1 MSVYE
6 TIKMS
11 PLLGLQGSGGGLA
24 YLAGLAGGDKVYV
37 DDVFGTFL
45 WNGTWGGTGSA
56 VTINNGIDLTG
67 EGGLVWTKHRNYG
80 NSHQLYDTERGAGK
94 PLYSN
99 ITNGEG
105 NNPVFSSF
113 NSNGF
118 SLTAGSANLDALN
131 GGTSQE
137 YASWTFRKA
146 PGFFDVVKFT
156 GNGSTGLRAINHNL
170 GCTPAFII
178 VKNASG
184 GATWGCWHKDL
195 TSKNYYFPL
204 NDTDQERDGTQQL
217 WDATDTT
224 FSFHSGI
231 VGNGSGV
238 TFIAYLFAS
247 EEASFGTGG
256 NESIIKCGS
265 YGITSGFSDQTI
277 DLGFEPQW
285 LLIKRTDAASSWSIV
300 DNMRGLTDGETV
312 RLRANLSNAEQT
324 TTPGQVLISAT
335 GFTVKE
341 GTTDYL
347 IGPSSRY
354 VYMAIRRPNKPPTA
368 ATEVFHTNYLASNGK
383 DIKQITGFPIDLLLY
398 HYGDAVNA
406 IDRVRGKVRSRTPYN
421 YAEGAFTPDMLDYSD
436 GFKNESF
443 NGSVSLGYSFK
454 RAPGFFDIVAY
465 QGTGSARTVNHNLK
479 VKPELMIIKCRTDT
493 RSWIAYSSYS
503 TAEKFLQLDD
513 PFGSQDSAELFNDTE
528 PTATQFTVGTS
539 NSVNNANSTT
549 GKYIAYLFAT
559 LPGIS
564 KIGSFT
570 GTGNAINVDC
580 GFANGARFVLIKR
593 ADPAPAGAGSW
604 YVWDTARGIV
614 SGNDP
619 YILLDSPV
627 AQVTNT
633 DYIDPLGTG
642 FTVTASAPAALNA
655 SGGNYLFFA
664 IA

>member
-24 YLAGLAGGDKVYV
+24 YLAGLSGGDKTYV
-37 DDVFGTFL
+37 DDVFSTFL
-45 WNGTWGGTGSA
+45 YTGDAVGGSDTQ
-56 VTINNGIDLTG
+56 TINNGIDLAG
-67 EGGLVWTKHRNYG
+67 EGGLVWIKNRSTNGREHI
-80 NSHQLYDTERGAGK
+80 LIDTERGATK
-94 PLYSN
+94 YISSN
-99 ITNGEG
+99 QTSGESTG
-105 NNPVFSSF
+105 INHLNLFNN
-113 NSNGF
+113 NGF
-118 SLTAGSANLDALN
+118 RV
-131 GGTSQE
+131 GGDSTVNQNTNDFV
-137 YASWTFRKA
+137 SWTFRKA
-146 PGFFDVVKFT
+146 PGFFDVVTWT
-156 GNGSTGLRAINHNL
+156 GNGTAGRTIAHSL
-170 GCTPAFII
+170 GSVPGMVI
-178 VKNASG
+178 VKRLSESSNWEVWHRSISNNQYLSLNNPWQAQSG
-184 GATWGCWHKDL
+184 GPWNNTTP
-195 TSKNYYFPL
+195 TSTHFTVSADSDVNANNETY
-204 NDTDQERDGTQQL
+204 
-217 WDATDTT
+217 
-224 FSFHSGI
+224 
-231 VGNGSGV
+231 V
-238 TFIAYLFAS
+238 AYIFAHDD
-247 EEASFGTGG
+247 ASFGTDED
-256 NESIIKCGS
+256 ESIIKCGS
-265 YGITSGFSDQTI
+265 YTGNGGIKAI
-277 DLGFEPQW
+277 DVGFEPQW
-285 LLIKRTDAASSWSIV
+285 FFMKNTTTGSTSWQTFDIMRGAASNSL
-300 DNMRGLTDGETV
+300 DQP
-312 RLRANLSNAEQT
+312 RLEFDSS
-324 TTPGQVLISAT
+324 GQEVSAYRTHATST
-335 GFTVKE
+335 GFTIDNQSNDIINAS
-341 GTTDYL
+341 GATY
-347 IGPSSRY
+347 I
-354 VYMAIRRPNKPPTA
+354 YMAIRRPNKPPTA

-406 IDRVRGKVRSRTPYN
+406 FDRLRGNYRLRTPYN
-421 YAEGAFTPDMLDYSD
+421 YAEGLVNPSLLDYSD

-493 RSWIAYSSYS
+493 RNWVAYSSYS

-539 NSVNNANSTT
+539 NAVNNVNSTT

-580 GFANGARFVLIKR
+580 GFTNGARFVLIKR
-593 ADPAPAGAGSW
+593 ADPHPTGAGSW

-642 FTVTASAPAALNA
+642 FTVTSSAPAALNA